1 MYEISKRQSNPRICI
16 YIIEYNIE
24 RYMDFMVL
32 RYTGKYNIR
41 EVCTNDNFFCSFCVW
56 VIVVRDSY
64 FVCFTLDI
72 TDWVSPCSSYIFS
85 FNLCFQFIFRFIHFF
100 LRTIYYFVF
109 HFIFFR
115 VSFLGNKLLMI
126 SICVSNEHTTEYKVI
141 VSEKVWVSST
151 AFHNSKC
158 AQNLLCHLIRSELAY
173 VIGWDGVSY
182 IFHIFYHLFPPKC
195 YTLVVWVSMRSTFI
209 CMSFANFKMIFF
221 FIFFPFVAFHS
232 EILQIYFLIHLF
244 SIYCSCLP

>member
-1 MYEISKRQSNPRICI
+1 MKYQNGNRIQGFAFTSLNIISEDIWI
-16 YIIEYNIE
+16 LWYW
-24 RYMDFMVL
+24 
-32 RYTGKYNIR
+32 NIR
-41 EVCTNDNFFCSFCVW
+41 ENTIFERFAPMIIFLLFLCVGNSSKRFVFCLFYTRHYWLSIALFIIHIFFQFMFSIHISLHSSF
-56 VIVVRDSY
+56 Y
-64 FVCFTLDI
+64 FV
-72 TDWVSPCSSYIFS
+72 
-85 FNLCFQFIFRFIHFF
+85 

-115 VSFLGNKLLMI
+115 VSFFGNKLLMI

-141 VSEKVWVSST
+141 VSEKVWASST

-195 YTLVVWVSMRSTFI
+195 YTLVVCVSMRSTFICI
-209 CMSFANFKMIFF
+209 CMSFANFKMILFF
-221 FIFFPFVAFHS
+221 SFVAFHS
-232 EILQIYFLIHLF
+232 VILQIYFLIHLF